1 MLINKETFP
10 YRTGL
15 SPLYFLPSQS
25 VNVTN
30 DRIGYFPITPPYH
43 HQYDYVLSPGV
54 GAMQTP
60 TRKTSTGSSSPARTS
75 SAASASS
82 SSSGMLGSIDNG
94 QSLYFYMNATGKEEI
109 TSVPL
114 SPPHTPPL
122 MYPPPISGE
131 GDSSFL
137 AGNDTSSPTDVVTD
151 RYGLSDLGVDN
162 GGANYNFGGRI
173 AAGNSRWSNNRNND
187 DDGHA
192 SDSNEGRLFPARNSV
207 IMKVENQQVVPLLD
221 EEGSHAID
229 RFVCKWENCYCVFF
243 KLEDLAS
250 HVTQKHAVVG
260 LGGLYYCRWENC
272 LRQDRGFNA
281 RYKMLVH
288 VRTHTKEKPHQCG
301 KCGKCFSR
309 AENLKIHLRS
319 HSGEKPYVC
328 PVEGCLKAYSNSSDR
343 FKHTR
348 THSNDK
354 PYVCKVPGCLKRYT
368 DPSSLRKHV
377 KTFKHIN
384 LLVSLGTES
393 AEPDFHLHPHPANY
407 PAVRYRSPCT
417 GSPGK
422 MASDNSYTDDSRASN
437 TTTTASSPELDDSE
451 DNNVLI
457 DVVNVDKCD
466 EKLIFTDYHFYPSRR
481 PTGPADDWPS
491 GYRGRPSLSSPPDI
505 ADRFF
510 EKPSRV
516 NDGDRYERHFLY
528 EPEPDYRQ
536 QIESNI
542 SRGLL
547 KSGSTSLASHKKDD
561 NDRLLP
567 NAVEDDDLCSAIRR
581 LNSTRM
587 AGVAAMEVDRPMDLS
602 IHHR

>member
-1 MLINKETFP
+1 M
-10 YRTGL
+10 GL
-15 SPLYFLPSQS
+15 SPLYFLPSPS

-30 DRIGYFPITPPYH
+30 DRLGYFPITPPYH
-43 HQYDYVLSPGV
+43 QQYDYVLPSAAGT
-54 GAMQTP
+54 MQSHA
-60 TRKTSTGSSSPARTS
+60 RKISTSSSS
-75 SAASASS
+75 SATASAATSAAAS

-94 QSLYFYMNATGKEEI
+94 QSLYFYMNAAGKEEI

-122 MYPPPISGE
+122 LYTMTTPGDVGSG
-131 GDSSFL
+131 FL
-137 AGNDTSSPTDVVTD
+137 AGNDTSAVTDVVAD
-151 RYGLSDLGVDN
+151 QYGLPALGVDN
-162 GGANYNFGGRI
+162 GGDDDNLGGCRMV
-173 AAGNSRWSNNRNND
+173 AAGNGRWSNNRYND
-187 DDGHA
+187 GDGRA

-207 IMKVENQQVVPLLD
+207 IMKVENQQVVPLLG
-221 EEGSHAID
+221 EEGSSTID

-243 KLEDLAS
+243 KLDDLAS

-328 PVEGCLKAYSNSSDR
+328 PVEGCNKAYSNSSDR

-348 THSNDK
+348 THANDK

-384 LLVSLGTES
+384 LLVSLASATES
-393 AEPDFHLHPHPANY
+393 DYHLHRHPASY
-407 PAVRYRSPCT
+407 PAVRYGTQSA

-422 MASDNSYTDDSRASN
+422 MASDNSYTDDSRASSSS
-437 TTTTASSPELDDSE
+437 TATTASSPELDDSE

-466 EKLIFTDYHFYPSRR
+466 EKLSITDYHFYPDRK
-481 PTGPADDWPS
+481 PTGRAEDWPC
-491 GYRGRPSLSSPPDI
+491 GNRGRTPLLDVTDSSLEKLDEARRRAGEDDVDQYHRSFLIEPERDYHRYQPGSGFSKG
-505 ADRFF
+505 FF
-510 EKPSRV
+510 E
-516 NDGDRYERHFLY
+516 
-528 EPEPDYRQ
+528 
-536 QIESNI
+536 
-542 SRGLL
+542 
-547 KSGSTSLASHKKDD
+547 SGSTTLLRCRRGDD
-561 NDRLLP
+561 EDLLP
-567 NAVEDDDLCSAIRR
+567 TTIEDDDLCSAIQR
-581 LNSTRM
+581 LNSARM
-587 AGVAAMEVDRPMDLS
+587 VGVQSMDVDGPMDLS
-602 IHHR
+602 IHNR

>member
-1 MLINKETFP
+1 M
-10 YRTGL
+10 GL

-30 DRIGYFPITPPYH
+30 DRLGYFPITPPYH
-43 HQYDYVLSPGV
+43 HQYDYVPPSGL
-54 GAMQTP
+54 GAMQSP
-60 TRKTSTGSSSPARTS
+60 TRKTSTGSSSPTTAS
-75 SAASASS
+75 SAGSA
-82 SSSGMLGSIDNG
+82 SSSGMLGPIDHG
-94 QSLYFYMNATGKEEI
+94 QSLYFYMNAAGKEEI

-122 MYPPPISGE
+122 LYTTPGE
-131 GDSSFL
+131 GGSNFL
-137 AGNDTSSPTDVVTD
+137 AGNDTSAATDAVAD
-151 RYGLSDLGVDN
+151 QYGLPSDLNGDN
-162 GGANYNFGGRI
+162 GGANYNLAG
-173 AAGNSRWSNNRNND
+173 GNSRWSNNRNND
-187 DDGHA
+187 DAGDGHA

-207 IMKVENQQVVPLLD
+207 IMKVENQQVVPLLG
-221 EEGSHAID
+221 EEGSRAID

-250 HVTQKHAVVG
+250 HVTAKHAVVG

-328 PVEGCLKAYSNSSDR
+328 PVEGCFKAYSNSSDR

-354 PYVCKVPGCLKRYT
+354 PYMCKVAGCLKRYT

-384 LLVSLGTES
+384 LLVSLPP
-393 AEPDFHLHPHPANY
+393 EPTDSNFHLIHPHPASY
-407 PAVRYRSPCT
+407 PSVRYRSQSS
-417 GSPGK
+417 GSPCK
-422 MASDNSYTDDSRASN
+422 MASDNSYTDDSRASS
-437 TTTTASSPELDDSE
+437 TTTTASSPELGDSE

-466 EKLIFTDYHFYPSRR
+466 EKLIFNDYRFFPSRK

-491 GYRGRPSLSSPPDI
+491 GYRGRASLSPLLNVT
-505 ADRFF
+505 DRFL
-510 EKPSRV
+510 E
-516 NDGDRYERHFLY
+516 DRYDGQFLY
-528 EPEPDYRQ
+528 EPGPEYRHQ
-536 QIESNI
+536 PGSSI
-542 SRGLL
+542 SKGFLE
-547 KSGSTSLASHKKDD
+547 SGSTSIHCGKGDD
-561 NDRLLP
+561 EGLLP
-567 NAVEDDDLCSAIRR
+567 TAVEDDDLCSAIRR
-581 LNSTRM
+581 LNNTRIT
-587 AGVAAMEVDRPMDLS
+587 GVHAMEVDGPMDLS